1 MKNKQGSVLKRSR
14 RAGQSGGNISDGV
27 VKEGSHRGNI
37 SRLDKTQGTC
47 KELRQEVP
55 TCQSVPTIHCEG

>member
-14 RAGQSGGNISDGV
+14 RAGQSGGNITDGV

-47 KELRQEVP
+47 KELRQE
-55 TCQSVPTIHCEG
+55 SIH